1 MFPHFFLVSILVGF
15 FSICKAQVTKADYY
29 NKIDNKIFT
38 FSKQQPNAPFDS
50 ITSFV
55 NINFQNQEDRV
66 RAYYTWIALNI
77 SYDVE
82 HLDELNLMQMFN
94 VNRAGSTNQ
103 RTPDV
108 LKSKKAV
115 CEGYSNLMVDFCS
128 ASSIPCFLVC
138 GYTKTPG
145 GDIPEILHAWNVLR
159 IDSAWT
165 MVDITWSS
173 GYIDFNHKYVKRFSN
188 LYFTPKPKSFIKD
201 HFPLDP
207 MWQLLKN
214 PFTKKDF
221 ENDSLIM
228 SHSSVFNYP
237 DSIKAYRAQPIKQRE
252 YLNVLHHYWAE
263 PNNPKHALNLDIF
276 NNNLIADE
284 LNNGVGYQME
294 FTEISKNKLSKKP
307 TLADCKK
314 ARVLLDSIQACSN
327 RAQTILS
334 KTKPCTS
341 EYKEIF
347 AKMQSSITSN
357 NEIIKTNYGYLNQM
371 QAYLKKKK

>member
-1 MFPHFFLVSILVGF
+1 MRPHFFIVFYLVGF
-15 FSICKAQVTKADYY
+15 SSLFAQITKADYY

-38 FSKQQPNAPFDS
+38 FSKEKPNAPFDT

-55 NINFQNQEDRV
+55 NANFQSQEDRA

-94 VNRAGSTNQ
+94 VNRATSTNQ
-103 RTPDV
+103 KPPEV
-108 LKSKKAV
+108 LKNKKAV
-115 CEGYSNLMVDFCS
+115 CEGYSNLMVDFCT

-138 GYTKTPG
+138 GYTKTPD
-145 GDIPEILHAWNVLR
+145 GDIPEILHAWNVMR
-159 IDSAWT
+159 IDSVWT

-188 LYFTPKPKSFIKD
+188 LYFMPKPKNFIKD
-201 HFPLDP
+201 HLPLDP

-221 ENDSLIM
+221 ENDSLLI
-228 SHSSVFNYP
+228 SHSPIFNFP
-237 DSIKAYRAQPIKQRE
+237 DSIRAYRAQPIKRRE
-252 YLNVLHHYWAE
+252 YLNMLHHYWAE
-263 PNNPKHALNLDIF
+263 PNNQRHALNLDIA

-284 LNNGVGYQME
+284 LNNGVGYQMD
-294 FTEISKNKLSKKP
+294 FTELSKSKLSKKP
-307 TLADCKK
+307 TLSDCKK
-314 ARVLLDSIQACSN
+314 GKAILDSIQACSN
-327 RAQTILS
+327 RAQMILS
-334 KTKPCTS
+334 KTTPYTP
-341 EYKEIF
+341 EYKEVF
-347 AKMQSSITSN
+347 AKMQASITSN
-357 NEIIKTNYGYLNQM
+357 NEIIKTNYSYLNQM